1 MKNLVVYSSKTG
13 NTKKL
18 AEALYE
24 FLPEGKEIKPVAE
37 APDPN
42 DYSFVAVGFWIK
54 GGEPDPDAQ
63 EYLKK
68 IQDEREIVLFATHAA
83 PPESEHVKNAMRIAK
98 ELAHKARI
106 IGTFTCL
113 GEVPEDMLEAAK
125 AKEPQP
131 EWIKEAE
138 AAKGHP
144 DKQDIEE
151 FLHLIEDL
159 DL

>member
-18 AEALYE
+18 AEALFE
-24 FLPEGKEIKPVAE
+24 FLPEEKEIKPVAL

-54 GGEPDPDAQ
+54 EGEPDPDTQ
-63 EYLKK
+63 EYLKR
-68 IQDEREIVLFATHAA
+68 IQDERELVLFATHAA

-98 ELAHKARI
+98 ELAHKARV

-113 GEVPEDMLEAAK
+113 GEVPEDVLEAAK
-125 AKEPQP
+125 AEKPQP
-131 EWIKEAE
+131 EWIKYAE
-138 AAKGHP
+138 IAKGHP
-144 DKQDIEE
+144 DKRDIEE